1 MASSKTTNPRK
12 LALQKINKEKKAQR
26 AEKRKAEIAKK
37 PSKVHEQ
44 KEIEPVTR
52 EMTIYLH
59 KYLYKE
65 SFKKRAPK
73 AIKTIRFIAMKTMKT
88 HTVKFDMG
96 LNQFLW
102 SQGIRSVAHRVRVR
116 MARMQEEG
124 EEGRFY
130 TLVSYVPVATFKGL
144 TTKVVEDA
152 E

>member
-1 MASSKTTNPRK
+1 MAPSVTKNPRK
-12 LALQKINKEKKAQR
+12 LALQKINAEKKAQR
-26 AEKRKAEIAKK
+26 QLKRKAEASKK
-37 PSKVHEQ
+37 PTKADHQ
-44 KEIEPVTR
+44 PTEITPVTP
-52 EMTIYLH
+52 
-59 KYLYKE
+59 
-65 SFKKRAPK
+65 SKKRAPK
-73 AIKTIRFIAMKTMKT
+73 AIKTIRFIAMKAMKT

-144 TTKVVEDA
+144 TTKVVEDS